1 MNLLERTQVE
11 DLAEMFRLMG
21 DGNRLRILLLVL
33 DQPRSVGDI
42 AAAVGLSQ
50 SLVSHNLGR
59 LRAGRL
65 VRAERQGKQVYY
77 AAADDHVRSVLRDM
91 LDHIGEVEITGVA
104 RVGA

>member
-1 MNLLERTQVE
+1 MSTLEQTRIE

-42 AAAVGLSQ
+42 ALAAGLSQ
-50 SLVSHNLGR
+50 YLVSHNLGR

-77 AAADDHVRSVLRDM
+77 AAADDHVRSVLSDM
-91 LDHIGEVEITGVA
+91 LDHVGEVETAGA
-104 RVGA
+104 SRVDA

>member
-1 MNLLERTQVE
+1 MDTLERTRIE

-42 AAAVGLSQ
+42 AAMAGLSQ

-91 LDHIGEVEITGVA
+91 LDHIGEEETTGTL